1 MSYTM
6 NEHKF
11 VKAKD
16 SRGREVDG
24 MWVRNGRYYYVLYI
38 PSKKDTRFVP
48 LFDQDGQPIRN
59 LRDAQDAAV
68 VLRKE
73 RSEGEEPQ
81 SRRAPLFKEYYLTY
95 ISWLET
101 THAKDP
107 LTIQKEKGH
116 LKGWARARFLGEMR
130 VNQIRT
136 SDVNDYV
143 LHRKKSEKDGGEE
156 VSNRTANL
164 DVIALSN
171 CLKRAVKEGFMKVNP
186 CENYEALTHVAPKRP
201 LFTREEIDALCTE
214 ALRKKENGVPVHVTG
229 DQLADW
235 LRLMQWSGA
244 RHTAALSAKW
254 DQVDFDNKQITLYT
268 KYDKTVVVDF
278 NENLEAHLLAMKER
292 KLEGCD
298 YLFPSIRVNTKGEQ
312 SHCTRMYKSLLR
324 VQTEVAKKF
333 PRVADFTP
341 HDLRHFF
348 ISWCVASG
356 IDFLIIKEWVGH
368 ADTKL
373 IANTYGHV
381 GNEHRENAVKKLST
395 PKVVEL
401 PKPTSALDELRKN
414 PEELLKLL
422 QEAMAAMKS
431 QAA

>member
-1 MSYTM
+1 M
-6 NEHKF
+6 NDEKKPAEF

-24 MWVRNGRYYYVLYI
+24 MWIRNGRFYYNLYI
-38 PSKKDTRFVP
+38 PSKKDTRYVP
-48 LFDQDGQPIRN
+48 LFDQFNEPIRN
-59 LRDAQDAAV
+59 LREAQEAAV

-81 SRRAPLFKEYYLTY
+81 ARRAPLFREYYLTY

-101 THAKDP
+101 TSAKDP

-116 LKGWARARFLGEMR
+116 LKGWASVIGDLR
-130 VNQIRT
+130 VHQIRT
-136 SDVNDYV
+136 SDVNEYV
-143 LHRKKSEKDGGEE
+143 LNRKKEG

-186 CENYEALTHVAPKRP
+186 TENYEALKHVAPVRP
-201 LFTREEIDALCTE
+201 LFTREEVDALCAE

-254 DQVDFDNKQITLYT
+254 DQVDFDNKQITLFT

-278 NENLEAHLLAMKER
+278 NENLEAHLVAMKAR
-292 KLEGCD
+292 KVEGCD
-298 YLFPSIRVNTKGEQ
+298 YLFPSIRVNAKGEQ

-381 GNEHRENAVKKLST
+381 GNEHRASAVAKLSS
-395 PKVVEL
+395 PNRSQVVVLPQPERMTALEEL
-401 PKPTSALDELRKN
+401 KKN
-414 PEELLKLL
+414 PQELLKLL
-422 QEAMAAMKS
+422 QEAMAAQTK
-431 QAA
+431 AA